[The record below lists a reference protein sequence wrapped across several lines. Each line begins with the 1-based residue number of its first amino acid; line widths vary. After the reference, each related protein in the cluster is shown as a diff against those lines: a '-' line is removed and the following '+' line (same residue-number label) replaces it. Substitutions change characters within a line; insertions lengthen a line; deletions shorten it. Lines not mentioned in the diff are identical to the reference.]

1 MEVNKELMQEFAG
14 MVATA
19 VVNTLEER
27 NIINCNTYGSVNN
40 QAQSPKSAF
49 EKTEALLYSYR
60 DFKRVVDERM
70 QEIEDIKKYGVPKDL
85 SVQEYVAKG
94 SVHTG
99 GIVLEE
105 ESVESA
111 VARVWRSVQGTV
123 QAISLID
130 KSMAAIKY
138 DPYYRILEMR
148 YFEGR
153 TQEDIALEFGCSQVT
168 ISNNKNR
175 LVTMLS
181 LRLFPNQ
188 VIASY
193 ME

>member
-1 MEVNKELMQEFAG
+1 MEVNKELMVEFAG

-27 NIINCNTYGSVNN
+27 NIINCNTYGSFGN
-40 QAQSPKSAF
+40 QAQSPRSAF

-60 DFKRVVDERM
+60 DFKRIVDERM

-85 SVQEYVAKG
+85 SVREYVAKG

-99 GIVLEE
+99 GLVLEE

-111 VARVWRSVQGTV
+111 VARLWRSVQSTV
-123 QAISLID
+123 QAISLVD
-130 KSMAAIKY
+130 KGMAALKY

-153 TQEDIALEFGCSQVT
+153 TQEDIAVEFGCSQVT

-175 LVTMLS
+175 LIRELS
-181 LRLFPNQ
+181 MRLFPNQ
-188 VIASY
+188 IIDEY
-193 ME
+193 MR

>member
-1 MEVNKELMQEFAG
+1 MELNKELMSEFAG
-14 MVATA
+14 MVASA
-19 VVNTLEER
+19 VVDTLEQR
-27 NIINCNTYGSVNN
+27 NIINCNTYGSCGAP
-40 QAQSPKSAF
+40 AQSPKSAV

-60 DFKRVVDERM
+60 DFKRIVDERM

-111 VARVWRSVQGTV
+111 VARVWRTVQRTV
-123 QAISLID
+123 QAITLVD
-130 KSMAAIKY
+130 KGMAALKY

-153 TQEDIALEFGCSQVT
+153 TQEDIAVEFGCSQVT

-175 LVTMLS
+175 LIRELS
-181 LRLFPNQ
+181 MRLFPNQ
-188 VIASY
+188 IIDEY
-193 ME
+193 MR

>member
-1 MEVNKELMQEFAG
+1 MEVNKELMVEFAG

-19 VVNTLEER
+19 VVDTLEQR

-40 QAQSPKSAF
+40 QAQSPKNAF

-123 QAISLID
+123 QAINLID
-130 KSMAAIKY
+130 KSMAAIKS